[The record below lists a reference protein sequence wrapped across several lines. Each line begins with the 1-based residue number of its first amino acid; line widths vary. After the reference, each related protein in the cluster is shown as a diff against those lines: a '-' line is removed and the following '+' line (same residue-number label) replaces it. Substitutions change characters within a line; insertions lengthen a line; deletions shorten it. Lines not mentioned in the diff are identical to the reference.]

1 MVNTKKNRRFVRSK
15 MGKKKVDAVS
25 GINGVF
31 KERLGDIKTAQE
43 LSCKYRGMTKR
54 KYYRWMMEQTGSNVK
69 YAMDSYVCLRAHC
82 KAQRDCSCKK

>member
-1 MVNTKKNRRFVRSK
+1 M

-31 KERLGDIKTAQE
+31 KHRIGVSTAKK

-54 KYYRWMMEQTGSNVK
+54 KYYRWMMKKTGSNVK

-82 KAQRDCSCKK
+82 KRQRDCSCRS